1 MKEDIQNRADIA
13 EFINRFYDKLLSD
26 RLMAHLFTDVAKIN
40 LKEHLPILYDFW
52 ENILFQ
58 TGNYRRDTM
67 KPHLDLHRMY
77 PLTDEHF
84 DRWLKLFDESVDELF
99 EGEKAR
105 QAKVRA
111 LSIATVIRIKIH
123 QLEDLSL

>member
-1 MKEDIQNRADIA
+1 MKEDIENRADIA
-13 EFINRFYDKLLSD
+13 ELINCFYEKLLND
-26 RLMAHLFTDVAKIN
+26 PLMAHLFTDVAKTN

-52 ENILFQ
+52 EHILFQ

-77 PLTDEHF
+77 PLKDEHF
-84 DRWLKLFDESVDELF
+84 DRWLKLFDESIDELF
-99 EGEKAR
+99 EGEKAQ

-111 LSIATVIRIKIH
+111 LSIATVIRIKIYKMNG
-123 QLEDLSL
+123 L

>member
-1 MKEDIQNRADIA
+1 MKEDIQDRADIA
-13 EFINRFYDKLLSD
+13 ELINRFYDKLLSD
-26 RLMAHLFTDVAKIN
+26 PLMAHLFTDIAKTN

-58 TGNYRRDTM
+58 KGDYKRDAMT
-67 KPHLDLHRMY
+67 PHLDLHRMH

-111 LSIATVIRIKIH
+111 LSIATVIRIKIYN
-123 QLEDLSL
+123 LKSLH